1 MEAEMEIFK
10 KNVKCNDVI
19 YLFYKLFVVWLL
31 GMVSLFLTSSYKC
44 FFCLFSFYLF
54 PVFLIFNRIHSTAW
68 FSIQHEV
75 KSGIFAETTG
85 VAQEGVFFIIVDR
98 PEKCQPPSKNP
109 INPKVSSSLWELQRK
124 HAAHLHLW
132 HWYTFS
138 PQLPHT
144 PGLAGTEALQRGHCR
159 VSVEAW

>member
-1 MEAEMEIFK
+1 MQK
-10 KNVKCNDVI
+10 GTKH
-19 YLFYKLFVVWLL
+19 FVVWLL
-31 GMVSLFLTSSYKC
+31 GMVSLFLTNSFKC
-44 FFCLFSFYLF
+44 FSCPRRGFFFFFYLF

-85 VAQEGVFFIIVDR
+85 VAQEGVFFVIIDR
-98 PEKCQPPSKNP
+98 PEKCRPYSKNP
-109 INPKVSSSLWELQRK
+109 INLKVSSILQEPQRK
-124 HAAHLHLW
+124 HRAHLHLW